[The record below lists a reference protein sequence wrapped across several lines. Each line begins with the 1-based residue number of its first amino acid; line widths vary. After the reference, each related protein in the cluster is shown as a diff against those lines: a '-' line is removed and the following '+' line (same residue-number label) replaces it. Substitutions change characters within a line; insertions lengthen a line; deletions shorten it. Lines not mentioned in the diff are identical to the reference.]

1 MDHAQASELFSS
13 YWDHDLTPE
22 ENARL
27 EEHLGSCLVCRRE
40 YEAFEKMLGGLSA
53 LEKQVAPEGFAEGVI
68 TRLRKRSRGRFF
80 SLGPLDPSN
89 LKRVDRIPYELFSVL
104 MLAILVAIY
113 VVMQVAQPGRLH
125 LP

>member
-13 YWDHDLTPE
+13 YWDHDLSPE
-22 ENARL
+22 ESARL
-27 EEHLGSCLVCRRE
+27 EEHFSSCLVCRRE
-40 YEAFEKMLGGLSA
+40 YEAFQKMLGGLGA
-53 LEKQVAPEGFAEGVI
+53 MEKQIAPEGFADGVI
-68 TRLRKRSRGRFF
+68 HRLRKRSRGRFF
-80 SLGPLDPSN
+80 GALDPAN

-113 VVMQVAQPGRLH
+113 VAMQAGQPGRLH